1 MNIKKLGFTLSVP
14 AIILSSASLLS
25 GCSQDNSNNAQTTQS
40 SGPVVVYSA
49 RAEHLIKPL
58 FDEFT
63 QQTGIEVQ
71 FQTGKA
77 NALVERLKAEGSN
90 TPADMLM
97 TVDVG
102 NLWYA
107 ATQDLFQPIKSDLIE
122 KHIPAHLREPSG
134 LWTGLSVRARTLVY
148 HVDKLNPNDIQSYED
163 LADPKWKG
171 RLCLRTSESVYN
183 KSLVSS
189 MIAHY
194 GEPKTETLIQG
205 WLSNLATK
213 PQAKDSLVMDAI
225 AAGQCDFGLVN
236 TYYYG
241 GLQVKKPDTPLRLGW
256 LNQKQQGTHIN
267 ISGAGVLKHA
277 KNPKGAQVL
286 LEWLASEKAQA
297 LYAELN
303 KEFPAK
309 PGMPLDPMV
318 QAWGEFKQDQLNLS
332 RVGELQTSAAILIN
346 KVGYE

>member
-1 MNIKKLGFTLSVP
+1 
-14 AIILSSASLLS
+14 
-25 GCSQDNSNNAQTTQS
+25 
-40 SGPVVVYSA
+40 
-49 RAEHLIKPL
+49 
-58 FDEFT
+58 
-63 QQTGIEVQ
+63 
-71 FQTGKA
+71 
-77 NALVERLKAEGSN
+77 
-90 TPADMLM
+90 
-97 TVDVG
+97 
-102 NLWYA
+102 
-107 ATQDLFQPIKSDLIE
+107 
-122 KHIPAHLREPSG
+122 
-134 LWTGLSVRARTLVY
+134 
-148 HVDKLNPNDIQSYED
+148 
-163 LADPKWKG
+163 
-171 RLCLRTSESVYN
+171 
-183 KSLVSS
+183 